1 MSGKRMG
8 DSECTGAEIREWLT
22 YMCDK
27 RARVFQKRVLKVLQK
42 QSTGM
47 LMSVRVLVG

>member
-8 DSECTGAEIREWLT
+8 DSVCTGAEIREWLT
-22 YMCDK
+22 YMYDK
-27 RARVFQKRVLKVLQK
+27 RARVFQKRVLKALQK

-47 LMSVRVLVG
+47 LLSVMVLAG